1 MRTEKVCVQRLP
13 LPKGVEVIHAVPAAG
28 HLSSS
33 SIYPACLAPYIM
45 VTACSDNFIRFWDV
59 ALQYAVARKRET
71 LECKK

>member
-45 VTACSDNFIRFWDV
+45 VTACSDNVIRFWD
-59 ALQYAVARKRET
+59 AAVQCAVVRRNQGT
-71 LECKK
+71 